1 MVEQKY
7 YIWNSSTCSCEN
19 GKYLASIT
27 ANSVIM
33 CDDIIDAEVK
43 LNNKAK
49 SNGKETKT
57 ASANFIEKIKPVKC
71 KMSKFYLHFY

>member
-1 MVEQKY
+1 
-7 YIWNSSTCSCEN
+7 
-19 GKYLASIT
+19 
-27 ANSVIM
+27 M

-57 ASANFIEKIKPVKC
+57 ASTNFNEKIKPVKC
-71 KMSKFYLHFY
+71 KMSIFYLHFY

>member
-1 MVEQKY
+1 
-7 YIWNSSTCSCEN
+7 
-19 GKYLASIT
+19 
-27 ANSVIM
+27 M

-57 ASANFIEKIKPVKC
+57 ASTNLNVYILLAFLLITLVLLIAVNICCYLIKYWGKEKH
-71 KMSKFYLHFY
+71 YHFTSQILN